1 MNKSLDRIS
10 DAVFTA
16 DNVWTAVGF
25 LAVVVGAGVGR
36 KVLES
41 GWLASTGNEPPLNA
55 DAEDATWVQSL
66 AWGVV
71 TGAIIGMVRAA
82 TRSGASSVRRR
93 WS

>member
-1 MNKSLDRIS
+1 MNKPLDRIS

-25 LAVVVGAGVGR
+25 LAVVLGAGVAR
-36 KVLES
+36 KVLQS
-41 GWLASTGNEPPLNA
+41 GWRLSTGKEPPLNPA
-55 DAEDATWVQSL
+55 AEDATWVQSL

-71 TGAIIGMVRAA
+71 TGAIVGMVRAA
-82 TRSGASSVRRR
+82 TRSGASSVRRH

>member
-1 MNKSLDRIS
+1 MSKPLNRIS

-16 DNVWTAVGF
+16 DNVWTAIGF

-36 KVLES
+36 KALKS
-41 GWLASTGNEPPLNA
+41 GWLASTGNEPPLDA
-55 DAEDATWVQSL
+55 DAEDATWVQAL
-66 AWGVV
+66 VWGVV

-82 TRSGASSVRRR
+82 TRSGASSVRRH